1 LSSPDSQSVR
11 PVRKREIFAWTLYDW
26 ANSSYST
33 LLITIVVVYLTN
45 VVMPGT
51 SGQLMYSYGIGGTM
65 FVAALFSPVIG
76 AIADA
81 RATKAV
87 FFRWTTIP
95 GCLAAAALGLVSPE
109 NSWLFG
115 ALFLVSNVGYEL
127 SWGMYN
133 AFLPEIA
140 DQQSMNRVSSYGF
153 AMGYVGG
160 GLALLIAIVVLQF
173 GGALGLPEGEPLERD
188 YLLGRQ
194 VDFAVALPDGQY
206 DVTVTLGDLRRDHKD
221 MSVSLQGKEVEKVS
235 SSEGEFVSRTFPV
248 SIPSDLKLDARDLG
262 DSKTDWTKFLVAQVA
277 SADPEGV
284 PAVLNGLKIEGPTL
298 KAPLVFDFG
307 MSVSPALEG
316 SYWVTA
322 DAKDRFGEKDAD
334 WLREHRKKT
343 QPESQAEKDN
353 AANSPSGPA
362 AILAAT
368 NAPLAGPLTEPLWLG
383 VDPFGAADHTLV
395 ARDAVLIPRLQIC
408 LVLMG
413 AWWTL
418 FSLPALFLLR
428 DRAKPNA
435 ERKSLAATSAGAF
448 EQIAKT
454 LRSVRTYRMLFL
466 FLIAFLIYN
475 DGVQT
480 IITQASVFAQE
491 VFHIGA
497 GDLVQVVLM
506 IQFVSMPGA
515 LFMGWLANK
524 WGEKQT
530 LLLCIGIY
538 IAWLFAA
545 FFISTLGQFWVMGV
559 VLALI
564 MGGIQSVSRAIMG
577 QMTPPSRSGEFFG
590 FFNLSGKAT
599 SFAGPI
605 VFGSILAWSGQP
617 HLAILSLL
625 PFFLIGGGLAWW
637 IDMQAGRRQAEL
649 EG

>member
-1 LSSPDSQSVR
+1 MSSAAPQSVR

-33 LLITIVVVYLTN
+33 LLITIVVVYLTK

-51 SGQLMYSYGIGGTM
+51 SGQLMYSYGIGVTM

-115 ALFLVSNVGYEL
+115 ALFVVSNIGYEL

-160 GLALLIAIVVLQF
+160 GLALLIAIVVLQAGGRF
-173 GGALGLPEGEPLERD
+173 GFPEGTPLERD
-188 YLLGRQ
+188 YLLGQQ
-194 VDFAVALPDGQY
+194 VDFAVALPNGDY
-206 DVTVTLGDLRRDHKD
+206 DVTLTMGDLRRGHENMK
-221 MSVSLQGKEVEKVS
+221 VSLQGAEVDTVS
-235 SSEGEFVSRTFPV
+235 TREGEFEQRSYKV
-248 SIPSDLKLDARDLG
+248 SIPSGSPDANGPDF
-262 DSKTDWTKFLVAQVA
+262 DWSKFLTAQVA
-277 SADPEGV
+277 AADPAGV
-284 PAVLNGLKIEGPTL
+284 PAVLNGLKITGPGL
-298 KAPLVFDFG
+298 SAPLVFDFG
-307 MSVSPALEG
+307 MSVSPAEDG
-316 SYWVTA
+316 SYWITA
-322 DAKDRFGEKDAD
+322 DAEDRFGEKDAK
-334 WLREHRKKT
+334 WLVDHRKKT
-343 QPESQAEKDN
+343 PEETQAEADKK
-353 AANSPSGPA
+353 AAEGKLSALGVQP
-362 AILAAT
+362 T
-368 NAPLAGPLTEPLWLG
+368 PLGPLTEPILLG
-383 VDPFGAADHTLV
+383 VDPFGKKLDRLV
-395 ARDAVLIPRLQIC
+395 SRDAVLIPRLQFC
-408 LVLMG
+408 LILMG
-413 AWWTL
+413 VWWTI

-435 ERKSLAATSAGAF
+435 ERKSLGATAAGAF

-454 LRSVRTYRMLFL
+454 IRSVRTYRMLFL
-466 FLIAFLIYN
+466 FLIAFLIFN

-491 VFHIGA
+491 VFHITA

-545 FFISTLGQFWVMGV
+545 FFISTLAQFWVMGV

-564 MGGIQSVSRAIMG
+564 MGGIQSVSRAIMA

-625 PFFLIGGGLAWW
+625 PFFLVGGGLAWW

>member
-1 LSSPDSQSVR
+1 LSSADPQSAR

-33 LLITIVVVYLTN
+33 LLITIVVVYLTK

-51 SGQLMYSYGIGGTM
+51 SGQLMYSYGIGVTM

-115 ALFLVSNVGYEL
+115 ALFVVSNIGYEL

-160 GLALLIAIVVLQF
+160 GLALLIAIVVLQA
-173 GGALGLPEGEPLERD
+173 GGKFGLPEGEPLERD
-188 YLLGRQ
+188 YILGRNI
-194 VDFAVALPDGQY
+194 DFAVALPDGQY
-206 DVTVTLGDLRRDHKD
+206 DVTLTLGDLRRDHND
-221 MSVSLQGKEVEKVS
+221 MKVSLQGDEVESISTPK
-235 SSEGEFVSRTFPV
+235 GEFVTRTHKLT
-248 SIPSDLKLDARDLG
+248 IPSDGKVNPKGNGPA
-262 DSKTDWTKFLVAQVA
+262 KIDWSKFLVAQVA
-277 SADPEGV
+277 SADAEGV
-284 PAVLNGLKIEGPTL
+284 PAVLNGLKIEGPSL
-298 KAPLVFDFG
+298 KSPLVFDFG
-307 MSVSPALEG
+307 MSVSPAQEG
-316 SYWVTA
+316 SYWVTT
-322 DAKDRFGEKDAD
+322 DAEDRFGEKDEK
-334 WLREHRKKT
+334 WLLDHRKKL
-343 QPESQAEKDN
+343 PAEVEAEKEQ
-353 AANSPSGPA
+353 AVVSGVPV
-362 AILAAT
+362 AIGPGPKT
-368 NAPLAGPLTEPLWLG
+368 PLAGPLTEPLLLG
-383 VDPFGAADHTLV
+383 LDPFDAGDESLV

-413 AWWTL
+413 AWWTF

-435 ERKSLAATSAGAF
+435 ERKSLGATAVGAF

-466 FLIAFLIYN
+466 FLIAFLIFN

-491 VFHIGA
+491 VFHISA

-545 FFISTLGQFWVMGV
+545 FFISTLAQFWVMGV

-564 MGGIQSVSRAIMG
+564 MGGIQSVSRAIMA

-605 VFGSILAWSGQP
+605 VFGSILAWSGRP

-625 PFFLIGGGLAWW
+625 PFFLVGGGLAWW